1 MKVKR
6 DESGGFAPRSLFN
19 RLSPAALKMR
29 RDLRLQQRRTIFSPG
44 TLSLPSAKPA
54 LLANKGSLDEHA
66 PEWLVHED
74 WALLQVRRDALPLRS
89 HCYTRPHTDRMT

>member
-6 DESGGFAPRSLFN
+6 EEAGFAPRSLFN
-19 RLSPAALKMR
+19 RMSPAALKVR

-54 LLANKGSLDEHA
+54 LLANKASLDENA

-74 WALLQVRRDALPLRS
+74 WALLQVRERS
-89 HCYTRPHTDRMT
+89 ANHAAAVHIQDDIKGRN